1 MTRAGGSCRITI
13 VGSKRRV
20 DLTVPAATTVIEL
33 LPQLLQLTGEADRP
47 AAGGWL
53 LTRIGGQPLPAE
65 SSLDEA
71 RIVDG
76 ELLFLESMERRPA
89 APAVEDYSAAVAEVV
104 DASGARWTPFRVRL
118 TLEGLAGAFWL
129 SGVVTVL
136 RADGADA
143 GRWAAIALAAAV
155 ALEAA
160 AAVLRWWLRREL
172 AGAAAAI
179 AAVPFWA
186 LGATYAGLSA
196 GDGSMLGRLVAAGAG
211 GLVGAGAGWI
221 VAPRLR
227 TPAAALA
234 LALAPLTAAGAAV
247 RLPGVTP
254 VQAVSAAAIVVLALV
269 TGLPR
274 AAARVAGLTSP
285 REPLPAV
292 AREDV
297 EPAVSRARR
306 VLAWLLAAAGVDLAA
321 FLALL
326 ALAHDAAAGVLGAG
340 IVVAIALRA
349 RHHRFVAEALPLVL
363 AAATGAWFLE
373 TDLLAGAGAPIQL
386 AALLA
391 SGAALAAL
399 TWPPLERLSSP
410 HARRWLSRIEVLCNA
425 ALVPLAFA
433 ATGLFAMAADVG
445 RRIGS
450 P

>member
-1 MTRAGGSCRITI
+1 VTPAGGSCRITI

-33 LPQLLQLTGEADRP
+33 LPRLVQLTGETDRS
-47 AAGGWL
+47 AAGGWV
-53 LTRIGGQPLPAE
+53 LTRIGGEPLSPE

-104 DASGARWTPFRVRL
+104 DASGARWTPVRARL
-118 TLEGLAGAFWL
+118 TLEGLAGALWL
-129 SGVVTVL
+129 SGAVTVL
-136 RADGADA
+136 RAGGADA
-143 GRWAAIALAAAV
+143 GSWAAIALAAAV

-160 AAVLRWWLRREL
+160 AAVLRWSLRREL

-186 LGATYAGLSA
+186 LGATYAALAA
-196 GDGSMLGRLVAAGAG
+196 GEGSMLGRLVAAGAG
-211 GLVGAGAGWI
+211 GLAGAAVGWL

-227 TPAAALA
+227 TPAGALV
-234 LALAPLTAAGAAV
+234 LAVAPLTAAGAAV
-247 RLPGVTP
+247 RFLGVTP
-254 VQAVSAAAIVVLALV
+254 VQAASAAAIVVLAIV
-269 TGLPR
+269 AGLPR
-274 AAARVAGLTSP
+274 AAARVAGLTRP
-285 REPLPAV
+285 REPLPAI
-292 AREDV
+292 ATDDV
-297 EPAVSRARR
+297 EPAVSRGRR
-306 VLAWLLAAAGVDLAA
+306 LLAWLLAAAGVDLAA

-326 ALAHDAAAGVLGAG
+326 GMAHDAAAGALAAG
-340 IVVAIALRA
+340 LVVAIALRA

-373 TDLLAGAGAPIQL
+373 TGLLAGAGAPMQL

-391 SGAALAAL
+391 SGAALTAG
-399 TWPPLERLSSP
+399 TWLPLERLSSP
-410 HARRWLSRIEVLCNA
+410 HVRRWLSRVEVLCNA

-433 ATGLFAMAADVG
+433 AIGIFAMAADAG